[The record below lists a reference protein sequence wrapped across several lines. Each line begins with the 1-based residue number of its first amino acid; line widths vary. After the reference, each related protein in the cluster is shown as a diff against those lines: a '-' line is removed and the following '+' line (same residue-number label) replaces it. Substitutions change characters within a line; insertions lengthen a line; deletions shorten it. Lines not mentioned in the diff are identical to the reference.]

1 MRRHPAKAR
10 VPLPFEEPPV
20 RVISVL
26 LALAILG
33 VGLWLIPQTRR
44 SMLIAAETVSLSMP
58 RMR

>member
-1 MRRHPAKAR
+1 
-10 VPLPFEEPPV
+10 V

-33 VGLWLIPQTRR
+33 VALWLIPQTRR